1 LHVLDHE
8 GASDATLALAAGRGD
23 DDAFAVLYARYA
35 PRISAYLHRLLD
47 DEHLAQDLTH
57 EVFVSAL
64 NRLRSARPPIA
75 FGPWLYR
82 IARNASIDVHRRSQ
96 LVHQVPLPLAEDDG
110 AALRGHSEPEAE
122 AELRQWLD
130 DLRDLL
136 GGLSKNHRTVLVL
149 RELEGLSNAE
159 IGRRM
164 GLSRPA
170 VEGLLFRARAK
181 VRREYDDLM
190 SGRRCARVQTSVD
203 RAAAGERLARR
214 ELQTATRHLGACAQ
228 CRSHAWEAGVTDL
241 LEQTDVRRRRRRI
254 LLPAPLLDLLPRLTA
269 EHAALLVSPL
279 SRAGAAITVVAV
291 AGSTIATPARDAG
304 VADARPLPVAAATAT
319 AAPTAMPARP
329 APVPRS
335 PAATVTALPRPA
347 AAVPSP
353 SVAPAAAAAA
363 AAPAPSPS
371 PSPAPAAESAP
382 PPARADPRHETPA
395 PPPPAPAS
403 QPPAVPEPPAT
414 PRSVE
419 TAPEAEAAVAGATQ
433 QVAQAVIAPVAE
445 VVPAIAQP
453 SAPAP
458 AAPVPLIGDVVE
470 DLVVPALPS
479 LTLPAPALP
488 AVR

>member
-1 LHVLDHE
+1 LDVLDHE
-8 GASDATLALAAGRGD
+8 GASDATLTLAASRGD

-64 NRLRSARPPIA
+64 SRLRSARPPIA

-96 LVHQVPLPLAEDDG
+96 LVRQVPLPSPEDER
-110 AALRGHSEPEAE
+110 AALAGSSEPPAE

-136 GGLSKNHRTVLVL
+136 GGLSENHRTVLVL

-159 IGRRM
+159 IGRQM

-181 VRREYDDLM
+181 VRREYDDLT

-214 ELQTATRHLGACAQ
+214 ELQSASRHLGACAQ
-228 CRSHAWEAGVTDL
+228 CRRHAWDAGVTEL
-241 LEQTDVRRRRRRI
+241 LEQTGAGRRRRRI

-269 EHAALLVSPL
+269 DHAARLASPL

-291 AGSTIATPARDAG
+291 AGSTIGPPARDAG

-319 AAPTAMPARP
+319 AAPTAMPTRP
-329 APVPRS
+329 APVRRS

-353 SVAPAAAAAA
+353 SVAPAPAAAVAPAA
-363 AAPAPSPS
+363 ASA
-371 PSPAPAAESAP
+371 PSPAPSTTPAPAASRAP
-382 PPARADPRHETPA
+382 APAPADPRRQTPVATAPA
-395 PPPPAPAS
+395 P
-403 QPPAVPEPPAT
+403 QPPAT

-419 TAPEAEAAVAGATQ
+419 PVPGAVAAVAGATQ
-433 QVAQAVIAPVAE
+433 EVAQAVTAPVAQ

-458 AAPVPLIGDVVE
+458 AVPAPLVGDVVD
-470 DLVVPALPS
+470 DLVAPTLGT
-479 LTLPAPALP
+479 LTLAAPALP
-488 AVR
+488 AVP